1 MSFTLYGDLGSGAF
15 SAEAALAEAGAPYN
29 FELVSLEKGEQK
41 QPAFLAINPSGK
53 MPALRL
59 PEGEIITE
67 SAAILLTL
75 ADHFPQAR
83 LLPPQASN
91 DRALAYRWLAFM
103 AGEIYPIVEIVDYP
117 ERFMPPGGDAKALR
131 TIARDRIRER
141 IAIIERMI
149 KGPFLLAGG
158 FSILD
163 IYAAMFTRWS
173 LEPDWK
179 LAHIP
184 NVEVRTM
191 SARIAHE
198 QALFS
203 SGDRRIAPVIEAA
216 ARLRGDRQPLSS
228 RGSARSLGTLD
239 ERQSRREDRHRCCD
253 RRRRWSMTLASNLF
267 LRFDEFH
274 TGVALP
280 CRCALSDRHRLSI

>member
-1 MSFTLYGDLGSGAF
+1 MSYTLYGDLGSGAF
-15 SAEAALAEAGAPYN
+15 SAEAALAEAGAPYS
-29 FELVSLEKGEQK
+29 FELVSLEKHEQK

-59 PEGEIITE
+59 PEGEIVTE

-91 DRALAYRWLAFM
+91 DRAQAYRWLAFM

-117 ERFMPPGGDAKALR
+117 ERFMPAGGDAKALR
-131 TIARDRIRER
+131 VIARDRIRAR
-141 IAIIERMI
+141 ILLIERMI
-149 KGPFLLAGG
+149 RGPFLLAHG

-179 LAHIP
+179 LANLP
-184 NVEVRTM
+184 KLMALADAVSVRP
-191 SARIAHE
+191 A
-198 QALFS
+198 
-203 SGDRRIAPVIEAA
+203 IAPVW
-216 ARLRGDRQPLSS
+216 Q
-228 RGSARSLGTLD
+228 
-239 ERQSRREDRHRCCD
+239 RHF
-253 RRRRWSMTLASNLF
+253 N
-267 LRFDEFH
+267 
-274 TGVALP
+274 G
-280 CRCALSDRHRLSI
+280 

>member
-15 SAEAALAEAGAPYN
+15 SAEAALAEAGAPYR
-29 FELVSLEKGEQK
+29 FEMVSLEKGEQK

-53 MPALRL
+53 IPALRL
-59 PEGEIITE
+59 AEGEIITE

-117 ERFMPPGGDAKALR
+117 ERFTPEGGDAGALR
-131 TIARDRIRER
+131 KIARDRIRAR
-141 IAIIERMI
+141 ILIIERMI
-149 KGPFLLAGG
+149 KGPFLLGQS

-179 LAHIP
+179 LANLP
-184 NVEVRTM
+184 KLM
-191 SARIAHE
+191 
-198 QALFS
+198 ALADAVS
-203 SGDRRIAPVIEAA
+203 QRPAIAPVW
-216 ARLRGDRQPLSS
+216 Q
-228 RGSARSLGTLD
+228 
-239 ERQSRREDRHRCCD
+239 RHF
-253 RRRRWSMTLASNLF
+253 N
-267 LRFDEFH
+267 
-274 TGVALP
+274 GN
-280 CRCALSDRHRLSI
+280 

>member
-1 MSFTLYGDLGSGAF
+1 MSYTLYGDLGSGAF
-15 SAEAALAEAGAPYN
+15 SAEAALAEASAPYS
-29 FELVSLEKGEQK
+29 FELVSLEKHEQK

-59 PEGEIITE
+59 PEGEIVTE

-91 DRALAYRWLAFM
+91 DRAQAYRWLAFM

-117 ERFMPPGGDAKALR
+117 ERFMPAGGDAKAVR
-131 TIARDRIRER
+131 AIARDRIRAR
-141 IAIIERMI
+141 ILLIERMI
-149 KGPFLLAGG
+149 RGPFLLAHG

-179 LAHIP
+179 LANLP
-184 NVEVRTM
+184 KLM
-191 SARIAHE
+191 
-198 QALFS
+198 ALADAVS
-203 SGDRRIAPVIEAA
+203 QRPAIAPVW
-216 ARLRGDRQPLSS
+216 Q
-228 RGSARSLGTLD
+228 
-239 ERQSRREDRHRCCD
+239 RHF
-253 RRRRWSMTLASNLF
+253 N
-267 LRFDEFH
+267 
-274 TGVALP
+274 GG
-280 CRCALSDRHRLSI
+280 